1 MEVISDV
8 IKMSYPKISI
18 VTPNF
23 NGEEYLEQ
31 TILSVLSQNY
41 PNLEYIIIDGGSTD
55 NSIDIIK
62 KYQSQLFYW
71 ISEPDNGLYE
81 AVQKGFDKSTGE
93 IMAWINSDDL
103 YHPKAFFT
111 VAEIFKLDNVNWLM
125 GIPSTF
131 DQMGRTV
138 AVNKIKRW
146 SKLDYYLGN
155 FEWIQQESVFWKR
168 SLWEKSGSKLTTKMK
183 YANDLELWL
192 RFFRHEKLF
201 VTNALLGGF
210 RMRSKDQLSLD
221 FIQEYIEEA
230 RVRIKDEVENNIIK
244 KERDLV
250 RKIKRHNTNI
260 KKIRHGYLKEII
272 DKIFYFRMEKKKK
285 LIFSYPPL
293 ISFDRLKQEFKL
305 NTSS

>member
-1 MEVISDV
+1 MN
-8 IKMSYPKISI
+8 YPKISI

-23 NGEEYLEQ
+23 NGGEYLEE
-31 TILSVLSQNY
+31 TIKSVLSQDY

-62 KYQSQLFYW
+62 KYENQLTYW
-71 ISEPDNGLYE
+71 ISEPDKGLYE

-111 VAEIFKLDNVNWLM
+111 VAEIFKLPGINWLQ

-131 DQMGRTV
+131 DEAGRTI

-146 SKLDYYLGN
+146 SKLNYYLGN
-155 FEWIQQESVFWKR
+155 FKWIQQESVFWRR
-168 SLWEKSGSKLTTKMK
+168 SLWDLSGGKLTVEMK
-183 YANDLELWL
+183 YASDLELWI

-210 RMRSKDQLSLD
+210 RMRSKQQLSLD
-221 FIQEYIEEA
+221 FAEE
-230 RVRIKDEVENNIIK
+230 
-244 KERDLV
+244 
-250 RKIKRHNTNI
+250 
-260 KKIRHGYLKEII
+260 YLKEANERIKYEVDNII
-272 DKIFYFRMEKKKK
+272 SNEEKKIVIRIKKMNVFLSKFRFGFIKNIIEKILYFRLQKKKDSM
-285 LIFSYPPL
+285 FSYPPM
-293 ISFDRLKQEFKL
+293 IVFDRLKQEFKIDK
-305 NTSS
+305 